1 MALTND
7 EIQQIVDVLKADSQ
21 GIGELETVDSLTGIN
36 SLPVISTASGDE
48 KVVQAPIN
56 LLSAPAITAA
66 NIANNAASAASLAAI
81 EALSKAE
88 IANSAA
94 NQANEKADLAS
105 AAAIEAQEAYAQIE
119 GFKNEINQEVQTVML
134 SAPLVNINVL
144 LNNATQYT
152 LSTAIA
158 ALTAA
163 EATTG
168 VYRKTGLII
177 SYITANGWE
186 TKQYTGNDIT
196 ADAEHFL
203 NEELWESF
211 GSGKGG
217 NVYNVTNTIPLTSGY
232 YTLATA
238 IAAAEDKGANKNGK
252 GIVLT
257 YALNDSKWESFQFTG
272 TATDSATWNTLSLWK
287 EFGGA
292 GNVKTISVND
302 GEALF
307 PDSEGNANIVV
318 PIIEIDKALDAQ
330 STNPVQNKAIKEAL
344 SQMDTRFAAGMDIN
358 RETNILSLLD
368 AVGNVLGTA
377 QLLSGGGGG
386 PTATTALTI
395 ALTTDSSMVLKVG
408 AQAIIGYNFQH
419 INTDDNSSTG
429 ETGTVTYKIVNGAVV
444 NTIVKQISQG
454 FNSIDIT
461 EYLGVGDNQVS
472 IKVVTNTSGQVK
484 QIGVSVR
491 VVALAFSSS
500 YKLATFTPK
509 GNVVSFPYSV
519 SGSGTKTVVFYI
531 DGVQVDS
538 FAITTSSTSKTY
550 DINTSSLSHGKHSLQ
565 AKVIMDL
572 DNGGTIESKTLYYD
586 LIVLESGNN
595 TPVIGCT
602 FEFENGDIITDAA
615 MLNDVKKFESLS
627 IQYVCYTPGA
637 SKSTVEL
644 YKGDTLF
651 SIVSVDRTLQHWDAR
666 FTQVG
671 YTILSLKTGAV
682 TYPIGITV
690 IEGDIEIEEVTAGL
704 ELRLQANGRSNAETN
719 KAIWTYGAINTTF
732 TGFNWSGNGW
742 LNNALHISDGAL
754 AVVGF
759 TPMLHDITGAGKTID
774 IEYLVSNVNDL
785 DEVIVSCIDG
795 DGIGFEVTAQ
805 EARMT
810 SSGGNTVAT
819 KFKSGERIRIGFVIK
834 PSDDAGESRMMYL
847 YVDGVKSGA
856 VQYAASDSFKQ
867 KIAQNITL
875 GNNECDLDVYNIR
888 VYARGLSDSEMLQ
901 NYTVDKE
908 NVDEMFDIYQSNDI
922 LVSGST
928 VDTIDTNKLP
938 EYLPVM
944 ILTGNVA
951 SLVTGNN
958 KKTKIPINYDYINK
972 KDSTKNF
979 SIVNGLLQL
988 QGTSSLSFPR
998 KNFKIIFDNKL
1009 GTSVLTVDG
1018 VVKSTPL
1025 YSFKD
1030 NAFPVDLFCIKADY
1044 AESSSTHNTGLARL
1058 FDKILRGANILTPA
1072 QQYNTSDYDVRT
1084 TIDGFPILV
1093 FSRETPEGELT
1104 FMGKYNFNNDKGT
1117 QKVFGFE
1124 DVPGYNEGEAST
1136 VECWEF
1142 LGNGDLMCLFKES
1155 DYTTIDESGDPRW
1168 MSAFEGRYPD
1178 GNEDYTKLKVLT
1190 DWIVSTDSTAAT
1202 NAALPAPITY
1212 AETVYNTDSAD
1223 YRLAK
1228 FKAEVADHF
1237 NMDFLTSYY
1246 LLTES
1251 FGMVDQRAKNM
1262 MFAYFE
1268 DKITHVGKWYPIY
1281 YDGDTILGVR
1291 NDGKLK
1297 YSYDVNEETYDPEL
1311 SDYAYAGHNSVLWY
1325 NVRSQLRAELNTMYK
1340 RLRTNTEGL
1349 SYQASVNMFNVEQST
1364 KWCERIYN
1372 LDAKYKYIDPLI
1384 SGVSVME
1391 GGVPIVKTYNYLES
1405 LQGSRKSHRNW
1416 WLYNRFNLID
1426 SKYQGGSYTGDYI
1439 SFRSSGATLNKV
1451 AIITAFNRLYF
1462 SILWGRQLSE
1472 SVMIERDG
1480 NHSFTCPLEL
1490 AFGDINYMYGAS
1502 YMKKIDISNFT
1513 NQSSLDVANA
1523 TNLEELIIGKT
1534 DSGWYNSAL
1543 ASLDVKSNTALRVL
1557 NISNCTNP
1565 VFASIDLSNN
1575 VKLQSFLAGGTKMTS
1590 VNFAQGAPLTSLVL
1604 PDTLNA
1610 IEYKSLP
1617 LLTDAGITYKGLNN
1631 VKRIVIENTPGIDA
1645 FALVNNIMAIQG
1657 NKLAYLR
1664 ITDVDRSGNGS
1675 ELINLLSVGGIDD
1688 MGANVSTCSLIGTYN
1703 STKNLS
1709 DTVIAQLNAHFPQ
1722 LVIKQPEYSIIEI
1735 DEGIAD
1741 GEAISNLENQTG
1753 YKYGNDYVPSGHI
1766 SKILNARHRVLGKYT
1781 AAGTMTVAQ
1790 LHDANSNYYADAEE
1804 ATNGTPAVLTGG
1816 VGDVFIFE
1824 PHYWYKGVNDILNK
1838 KKYNYFSFN
1847 VTQPTAAV
1855 SVKKTMAQ
1863 MAQTVAGFG
1872 ISMAPEYTTLTAARS
1887 TSAANSYCVVSVD
1900 GYKRVRFPS
1909 VNSTTLGAVFIDTS
1923 GNIISRKKAVSA
1935 AGMING
1941 MYLFSDIPQGAV
1953 KLAFTISNTATFD
1966 YVLLTNSLDIEA
1978 IEPDWVKH
1986 EACLTGMYEAYLLDD
2001 KLYSRSGVVSAS
2013 YISQPDAKYYASS
2026 RGVGFQLVDYEMN
2039 KDVANLFYAK
2049 YGNRD
2054 SQGQCGRGTNT
2065 YSLVSGLTNTMGM
2078 LDTINPNKAGN
2089 GAFWKDANDNLVD
2102 KQAVNCMG
2110 YETWFGNKAEWMD
2123 DVYFNT
2129 PTSNGVWNIGK
2140 SGNIRYLQGL
2150 NGTGDSYPITIIG
2163 GRYMDIVGASI
2174 GGSDSTYYYDFQSIS
2189 GSTNRKIC
2197 RSDNSAYPGGGVAFL
2212 SMPYDSSSSQSD
2224 IGTRIAFR
2232 GTIVWAQN
2240 VSAYKALTA
2249 IA

>member
-21 GIGELETVDSLTGIN
+21 GIGELETVNSLNGIN
-36 SLPVISTASGDE
+36 SLPVISTISGDE
-48 KVVQAPIN
+48 KVVQAPIE
-56 LLSAPAITAA
+56 LLSAPAIAAA
-66 NIANNAASAASLAAI
+66 NTANNAASAASLAAI

-88 IANSAA
+88 AANSAA
-94 NQANEKADLAS
+94 NEANEKARLAAS
-105 AAAIEAQEAYAQIE
+105 AAIEAQEASAQIE
-119 GFKNEINQEVQTVML
+119 GFQTEISQEVQTVML
-134 SAPLVNINVL
+134 SAPLVNINGL
-144 LNNATQYT
+144 LHNATLYT

-168 VYRKTGLII
+168 VYRKAGFII
-177 SYITANGWE
+177 SYLTADGWE
-186 TKQYTGNDIT
+186 TKQYTGSDIT

-203 NEELWESF
+203 NEDLWESF

-217 NVYNVTNTIPLTSGY
+217 NVYNVTNTIPLVSGY

-238 IAAAEDKGANKNGK
+238 IAATEGKGVNKDGK

-257 YALNDSKWESFQFTG
+257 YSVNDSKWESFQFTG
-272 TATDSATWNTLSLWK
+272 TATDNATWNTLSLWK

-292 GNVKTISVND
+292 GNVKTISVNGGD
-302 GEALF
+302 ASS
-307 PDSEGNANIVV
+307 PDSEGNANIIV
-318 PIIEIDKALDAQ
+318 PIIEVDEALDTA
-330 STNPVQNKAIKEAL
+330 STNPVQNKAIKAAL
-344 SQMDTRFAAGMDIN
+344 AQMDTCFAAGMDIDTD
-358 RETNILSLLD
+358 TNILSLLD
-368 AVGNVLGTA
+368 GVGNILGTA
-377 QLLSGGGGG
+377 QLPSGGGGT
-386 PTATTALTI
+386 TATTALTI
-395 ALTTDSSMVLKVG
+395 ALTTGSSMILKAGVT
-408 AQAIIGYNFQH
+408 AIIGYNFQH

-429 ETGTVTYKIVNGAVV
+429 ETGTVTYKITNGAVV
-444 NTIVKQISQG
+444 HTIVKQISQG
-454 FNSIDIT
+454 LNSIDVT
-461 EYLGVGDNQVS
+461 QYLGVGDNQVT
-472 IKVVTNTSGQVK
+472 IKVVTNSSGQVK
-484 QIGVSVR
+484 QVGVAVR

-500 YKLATFTPK
+500 YKLAAFTQK
-509 GNVVSFPYSV
+509 GNVISFPYTV

-531 DGVQVDS
+531 DGVQTES
-538 FAITTSSTSKTY
+538 FVVTTSSTSKTY
-550 DINTSSLSHGKHSLQ
+550 AINTASLSHGKHSLQ
-565 AKVIMDL
+565 AKVVMEL

-586 LIVLESGNN
+586 LIILETGNN
-595 TPVIGCT
+595 TPVIGCA
-602 FEFENGDIITDAA
+602 FEFENGEIVTGNAT
-615 MLNDVKKFESLS
+615 LNDVKKFESLS

-651 SIVSVDRTLQHWDAR
+651 STVSVDRTLQQWDAR

-671 YTILSLKTGAV
+671 YTTLSLQSGAV

-690 IEGDIEIEEVTAGL
+690 IEGDIDIEEVSSGL

-719 KAIWTYGAINTTF
+719 KESWTYGSVNTTF

-759 TPMLHDITGAGKTID
+759 TPMLNDLTGAGKTID
-774 IEYLVSNVNDL
+774 IEYLVSNVHDP
-785 DEVIVSCIDG
+785 DAVIVSCIDA

-810 SSGGNTVAT
+810 SSGGNTVST

-834 PSDDAGESRMMYL
+834 PSADVDESRMMYL
-847 YVDGVKSGA
+847 YVDGIKSGA
-856 VQYAASDSFKQ
+856 VQYAAADSFKQ
-867 KIAQNITL
+867 TIAQNITL
-875 GNNECDLDVYNIR
+875 GNDECDLDVYNIR

-908 NVDEMFDIYQSNDI
+908 SVDEMVNIYRNNDV
-922 LVSGST
+922 LVAGST

-938 EYLPVM
+938 EDLPVM

-958 KKTKIPINYDYINK
+958 KKTKIPMNFDYINK
-972 KDSTKNF
+972 QDSTKNF
-979 SIVNGLLQL
+979 SVVNGLLQL
-988 QGTSSLSFPR
+988 QGTSSLSYPR
-998 KNFKIIFDNKL
+998 KNFKTIFNNGL
-1009 GTSVLTVDG
+1009 GTSVLTVNG
-1018 VVKSTPL
+1018 VQQLSPL
-1025 YSFKD
+1025 YAFKD

-1058 FDKILRGANILTPA
+1058 FDKILKGSNILTPA
-1072 QQYNTSDYDVRT
+1072 QQYNTSEYDVRT
-1084 TIDGFPILV
+1084 TVDGFPILV

-1124 DVPGYNEGEAST
+1124 DIPGYNEGETST

-1178 GNEDYTKLKVLT
+1178 GNEDYTKLKALT

-1212 AETVYNTDSAD
+1212 AGIVYNTDSAA

-1228 FKAEVADHF
+1228 FKAEVANHF

-1297 YSYDVNEETYDPEL
+1297 YSYDINEETYDPEL

-1325 NVRSQLRAELNTMYK
+1325 NVRSQLQAELITMYK

-1349 SYQASVNMFNVEQST
+1349 SYQASINMFNVEQSA

-1372 LDAKYKYIDPLI
+1372 LDAKYKYIYPLI
-1384 SGVSVME
+1384 TGVSVVE

-1426 SKYQGGSYTGDYI
+1426 SKYQGGSYTGDYV

-1451 AIITAFNRLYF
+1451 ATITAFNKLYF

-1472 SVMIERDG
+1472 SVMVERDG
-1480 NHSFTCPLEL
+1480 SHSFTCPLEL

-1502 YMKKIDISNFT
+1502 YMKKVDISNFT

-1534 DSGWYNSAL
+1534 TAGWFNSAL
-1543 ASLDVKSNTALRVL
+1543 ASLDVKSNIVLRIL
-1557 NISNCTNP
+1557 DISNCTNP
-1565 VFASIDLSNN
+1565 VFASIDLSKN
-1575 VKLQSFLAGGTKMTS
+1575 VKLQSFLAGGTKITS
-1590 VNFAQGAPLTSLVL
+1590 VNFAQGAPLTLVVL

-1617 LLTDAGITYKGLNN
+1617 LLTDAGVTYQGLTN
-1631 VKRIVIENTPGIDA
+1631 VTRIVIENTPGIDS
-1645 FALVNNIMAIQG
+1645 FALVNNIISIQG

-1664 ITDVDRSGNGS
+1664 ITDVNRSGNGS
-1675 ELINLLSVGGIDD
+1675 ELINLLSVGGVDD
-1688 MGANVSTCSLIGTYN
+1688 TGANVSTCSLIGTYKL
-1703 STKNLS
+1703 TKYLS
-1709 DTVIAQLNAHFPQ
+1709 DQVLAQLNAHFPQ
-1722 LVIKQPEYSIIEI
+1722 LTIKQPEYTVLEI
-1735 DEGIAD
+1735 DESIAD
-1741 GEAISNLENQTG
+1741 GEAISNTDNQTG
-1753 YKYGNDYVPSGHI
+1753 YKYGNDYVPSGHM
-1766 SKILNARHRVLGKYT
+1766 SKILNARHRMLGKYT
-1781 AAGTMTVAQ
+1781 ATGTMTVAQ
-1790 LHDANSNYYADAEE
+1790 LHDANSTFYADAEV
-1804 ATNGTPAVLTGG
+1804 ATNGTPAVLTGAD
-1816 VGDVFIFE
+1816 GDVFMYE
-1824 PHYWYKGVNDILNK
+1824 PNYWYKGINDILNK
-1838 KKYNYFSFN
+1838 KKYNCFSFN
-1847 VTQPTAAV
+1847 TSVPTPAV
-1855 SVKKTMAQ
+1855 SVKKTLAQ
-1863 MAQTVAGFG
+1863 MEQTVAGFG
-1872 ISMAPEYTTLTAARS
+1872 INMAPEYTTLTAAKSAS
-1887 TSAANSYCVVSVD
+1887 TPNSYCVISVQ

-1909 VNSTTLGAVFIDTS
+1909 VNSSIFGAAFIDAS
-1923 GNIISRKKAVSA
+1923 GSILSRMKAVSG

-1953 KLAFTISNTATFD
+1953 KLVFTIFNTAPFD
-1966 YVLLTNSLDIEA
+1966 YVLLTNSMDIEA

-1986 EACLTGMYEAYLLDD
+1986 EACLTGVYEAYLLDD
-2001 KLYSRSGVVSAS
+2001 KLYSRSGVISSGLVSQA
-2013 YISQPDAKYYASS
+2013 DFKNYASL
-2026 RGVGFQLVDYEMN
+2026 RGVGFQLVDYDMS

-2054 SQGQCGRGTNT
+2054 SQGQCGYGTNT
-2065 YSLVSGLTNTMGM
+2065 NSLVSGLTNTMGM
-2078 LDTINPNKAGN
+2078 LDTINPNN
-2089 GAFWKDANDNLVD
+2089 VTDGAFWKDSNNNLIN

-2123 DVYFNT
+2123 NVYFNT
-2129 PTSNGVWNIGK
+2129 PTANGVWNIGK
-2140 SGNIRYLQGL
+2140 AGNVRYLQGL
-2150 NGTGDSYPITIIG
+2150 NNTGETYPIAIIG
-2163 GRYMDIVGASI
+2163 GRYMDIVGASV
-2174 GGSDSTYYYDFQSIS
+2174 GGSTTTYYYDYQYVS
-2189 GSTNRKIC
+2189 GSTGRVVF
-2197 RSDNSAYPGGGVAFL
+2197 RSSSNAYANGGVAYL
-2212 SMPYDSSSSQSD
+2212 SPVSD
-2224 IGTRIAFR
+2224 ASFTISFIGSRLAFR
-2232 GTIVWAQN
+2232 GVIVWAQS
-2240 VSAYKALTA
+2240 VAAYKALTA